1 GSMLLITVLAAAMA
15 TILVE
20 GRALQQNPQP
30 PQHQQQQQQLNLDLH
45 PDHDS
50 VNWRPHLPTGF
61 RTGFSKPID
70 HGPMLEESPI
80 VLTDDELSL
89 TPVKNA
95 KKKAYIQKISS
106 KELSQEYN
114 SRSKRFLPPKEKV
127 RAIAVSFSIFN
138 FLGFVPALIPG
149 LPFHIDLPSPDA
161 YPYRITHEVP
171 LRVRRR
177 RRQHKIYY

>member
-1 GSMLLITVLAAAMA
+1 MENTCNFYISMYILLYSLYMLKPLFITN
-15 TILVE
+15 I
-20 GRALQQNPQP
+20 
-30 PQHQQQQQQLNLDLH
+30 
-45 PDHDS
+45 
-50 VNWRPHLPTGF
+50 
-61 RTGFSKPID
+61 FS
-70 HGPMLEESPI
+70 HAGPMLEESPI
-80 VLTDDELSL
+80 VLTDDELSI
-89 TPVKNA
+89 TPVKNT